1 MLFLRGSIGPVSAI
15 SELRSTL
22 SHSYKITTSFTSSVN
37 SLHEQIFIVRLLSPG
52 GAMAYVPKFG
62 RVVVDKSC
70 RLLPPF
76 GVTWVK
82 VLLNPP
88 SYNVKVGDTFLVL
101 MTNYSGPS
109 LSPPLLPVPWQVPIS
124 RISTNYILT
133 WHQGLW
139 VYLFLQGHY
148 LPFQNLQWRP
158 QTNRSILV
166 IMLSLDGVS
175 GVIVAFS

>member
-1 MLFLRGSIGPVSAI
+1 MVTPNQMLFLRGSIGPVSAI

-52 GAMAYVPKFG
+52 GAIAYVPKFG

-88 SYNVKVGDTFLVL
+88 FYNIKVGDTFLVL

-109 LSPPLLPVPWQVPIS
+109 LSPPLLPAPWQVPIS

-148 LPFQNLQWRP
+148 LPF
-158 QTNRSILV
+158 
-166 IMLSLDGVS
+166 
-175 GVIVAFS
+175 